1 MRSLS
6 QTSRLIISRIFI
18 LQGILTCIVAVI
30 GAFTIADF
38 PEKAAK
44 TAKSFAIK
52 FLNQKEA
59 EFVVARIE
67 RDRHDAIAEE
77 FSLAKYLKCGLDL
90 KVSTPPDGAT

>member
-1 MRSLS
+1 M
-6 QTSRLIISRIFI
+6 
-18 LQGILTCIVAVI
+18 QGILTCVIALI

-44 TAKSFAIK
+44 NTKSFALA

-67 RDRHDAIAEE
+67 RDRHDAIAED
-77 FSLAKYLKCGLDL
+77 FNLAKYLKCGMDL
-90 KVSTPPDGAT
+90 KVRLISAGRRAHPSLTTP